1 MQFSEKTKLLYLI
14 TQSEFGGAQKY
25 VYSLATSISRER
37 YEIFVGC
44 ATGGELIR
52 RLQQANIKVFPIP
65 ELEKER
71 FTPMKDLSAFR
82 SIWRLIRQVNP
93 TIVHANS
100 TKAGFWGRLAA
111 RLAGVP
117 VIIFTAHGFILNEPM
132 GLAEWL
138 LFWAIEFIGVNAGDA
153 IITVSEFD
161 RRTAVQYLILPSSL
175 LRIWNGI
182 EIDSFQNTPAL
193 LSIKDPKSD
202 LGISPDDRTVGTV
215 ANFYE
220 NKGLRYFLQAA
231 ARVRR
236 VFPKTS
242 FIIIGDGQARPA
254 LEDLSAQLD
263 LKNSIH
269 FLGRQKDVLQ
279 WMPFF
284 DVFVLSS
291 LKEGMPFSLLE
302 AMSTARPVVG
312 TAVGGIPEAVIDG
325 KTGIL
330 VPPRNPEAIAN
341 AIVSLLKNPMRAR
354 EMGEAGRKRVLECFT
369 LEKMVKET
377 EAFYQAL
384 LLKKYQMIQRHRSSI
399 SFT

>member
-1 MQFSEKTKLLYLI
+1 MRFSGKTKVLYLV

-25 VYSLATSISRER
+25 VYSLATSLSRES

-44 ATGGELIR
+44 GPGGELIP
-52 RLQQANIKVFPIP
+52 RLQQADIKVFPIP
-65 ELEKER
+65 NLEKER
-71 FTPMKDLSAFR
+71 FTPMKDLSAVR
-82 SIWRLIRQVNP
+82 SLCRLIRQVNP

-100 TKAGFWGRLAA
+100 TKAGFWGRVAA

-138 LFWAIEFIGVNAGDA
+138 LFWAIEFTGASVGDA

-161 RRTAVQYLILPSSL
+161 RRTALHYLIFPSSIL
-175 LRIWNGI
+175 TIWNGI
-182 EIDSFQNTPAL
+182 EIDSFQNTPT
-193 LSIKDPKSD
+193 LSSVKTPKSS
-202 LGISPDDRTVGTV
+202 LGLPLHDRTVGTV

-220 NKGLRYFLQAA
+220 NKGLQYFVQAA

-236 VFPKTS
+236 VFPEAN
-242 FIIIGDGQARPA
+242 FIIIGDGRERPA
-254 LEDLSAQLD
+254 LENLSAQLD

-269 FLGRQKDVLQ
+269 FLGRQNDVLQ

-302 AMSTARPVVG
+302 AMSTARPVVA
-312 TAVGGIPEAVIDG
+312 TAVGGIPEVVMDG

-330 VPPRNPEAIAN
+330 VPPRNPDAIAN
-341 AIVSLLKNPMRAR
+341 AIVSLLENPMRAR
-354 EMGEAGRKRVLECFT
+354 KMGEAGRKRVLECFT
-369 LEKMVKET
+369 LEKMVRET
-377 EAFYQAL
+377 DALYQAL
-384 LLKKYQMIQRHRSSI
+384 LLKKYRRIPNP
-399 SFT
+399 